1 MSLIPRVLVVDDDH
15 NYLAMME
22 AILAHQGMETAC
34 VHGVDEAL
42 QRLERQ
48 SYEVVLL
55 DLAMP
60 KRDGFELISILEE
73 RWPHMVPRTII
84 VTGLVPQKMARL
96 DGKACRIIR
105 KPFDIFEAVAAIRSC
120 LLQSDQTSGVE
131 HPPGRSDNA

>member
-22 AILAHQGMETAC
+22 AILAHQQMETVC
-34 VHGVDEAL
+34 VNGVEEAV

-48 SYEVVLL
+48 SYDALLL

-60 KRDGFELISILEE
+60 LRDGFELIGILES
-73 RWPHMVPRTII
+73 RWPSMLPRTII
-84 VTGLVPQKMARL
+84 VTGLVPQKIASL

-105 KPFDIFEAVAAIRSC
+105 KPFDIYEAVAAIRSC
-120 LLQSDQTSGVE
+120 LQQADQISGVE
-131 HPPGRSDNA
+131 QAPGRSDNA